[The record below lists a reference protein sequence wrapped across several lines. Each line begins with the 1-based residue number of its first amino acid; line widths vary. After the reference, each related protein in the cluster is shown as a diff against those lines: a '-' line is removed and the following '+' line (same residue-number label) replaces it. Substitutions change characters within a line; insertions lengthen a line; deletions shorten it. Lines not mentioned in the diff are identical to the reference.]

1 MAKQNKFSWEG
12 HFHFTLNDTEKKEV
26 QLIEKSTIYNLIKY
40 KYFSVIYYSWTY
52 NKIYLKYTIILEQ
65 TLKYLFISSS

>member
-26 QLIEKSTIYNLIKY
+26 QLIEKSIIYNLIKY
-40 KYFSVIYYSWTY
+40 KYYYVTYYSSTY
-52 NKIYLKYTIILEQ
+52 DKTYSKYIIILEQ

>member
-26 QLIEKSTIYNLIKY
+26 QLIEKSMIYNLIKY

-52 NKIYLKYTIILEQ
+52 NKIYLKYTIILE
-65 TLKYLFISSS
+65 